1 MLRRRGQK
9 SKGDTVAHNGPG
21 GNGLLERMIADDDSV
36 AALGHITL
44 KDDSGKDVRYA
55 YCDVWRV
62 REGRLASLQAFVVA
76 EKE

>member
-1 MLRRRGQK
+1 
-9 SKGDTVAHNGPG
+9 
-21 GNGLLERMIADDDSV
+21 MIADDDSV